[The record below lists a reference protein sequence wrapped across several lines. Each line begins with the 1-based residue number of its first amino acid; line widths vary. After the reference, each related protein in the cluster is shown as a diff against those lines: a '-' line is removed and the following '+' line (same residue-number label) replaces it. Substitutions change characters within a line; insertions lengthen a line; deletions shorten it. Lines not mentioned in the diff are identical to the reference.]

1 MLHLSKDVGYIDDS
15 AFCELYICLEE
26 ASKML
31 NWYCKGI
38 RSNAYNKDED

>member
-1 MLHLSKDVGYIDDS
+1 MGYIDDS
-15 AFCELYICLEE
+15 AFCELYTCLEE

-38 RSNAYNKDED
+38 RNNAYNKYED